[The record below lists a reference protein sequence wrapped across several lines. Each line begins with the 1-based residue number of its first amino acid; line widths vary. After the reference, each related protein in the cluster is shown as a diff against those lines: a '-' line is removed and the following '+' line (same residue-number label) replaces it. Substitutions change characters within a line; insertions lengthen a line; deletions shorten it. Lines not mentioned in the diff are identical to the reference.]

1 LSGQIHHITPKKVL
15 CGILGQSPITLKRG
29 IFDMSN
35 RDGKKKKEIFFEEED
50 WEIIE
55 EKANKCN
62 LDTTK
67 YIRKIALEGNV
78 IIYDLKDASNLVYE
92 INKIGVNIN
101 QLAKKANEIKSI
113 FEHDIKS
120 MKREYDEL
128 CLMLNQ
134 FLLNLPSIKV

>member
-1 LSGQIHHITPKKVL
+1 
-15 CGILGQSPITLKRG
+15 
-29 IFDMSN
+29 MSN